1 MRRLGSS
8 SGIFGIGVVALLC
21 AASPARAADKAT
33 VERLREIETEVG
45 SLTGQVEELRVN
57 FTERSGLIGVTEAR
71 ERYEQAVYLYL
82 VGDYANA
89 ASSFYILVQSRALG
103 NADLARD
110 SEWYLAE
117 CLFEMENHRTA
128 LEAYRAIV
136 DRGAAHP
143 YFVDAVRRALETT
156 GILGDVQGFDTLY
169 NTYIVTGKVQA
180 NELIN
185 YTLAKSF
192 YRRGERARSKS
203 MFEALPAESLYFT
216 RARYFLGVLMIE
228 EKNYAQAIL
237 EFQKVEAAA
246 VPDDEHRQVLELAQL
261 ALARLYYETG
271 DFPQASV
278 YYGKIGKGSPYFADQ
293 LYESVWTHI
302 KQGSFAEARNQVDIF
317 LMAFPEHR
325 YTADLKLLQGH
336 LHMKTS
342 AYEDARAAYERV
354 VDEYTPMIER
364 LDSVSG
370 ESTEMRGFLA
380 NVAGERT
387 ATSGASQLPA
397 YAIEMLLGRDD
408 VKRATTAWDELTTQE
423 KELEA
428 GERMV
433 RELELAMTGNA
444 NVLGTF
450 LTARTEISG
459 LRNSVDSVRDRLLEV
474 EVAYLR
480 PRVPTQLRAE
490 LAQLHDERIE
500 VFSDI
505 ASTGAG
511 EGVQNDKVQVY
522 DEQVREVQQRAFRV
536 GQVAQEAK
544 ALASSTADQIPQSR
558 LAASD
563 ALSVRQEMERQ
574 VAELDE
580 ALKQLEHLQS
590 EVVRRNILRTVEPT
604 AATPDDGRHAKLL
617 AVYGD
622 LRRRTAGYRR
632 HATDADAGAVFA
644 QIDRVWAQLDQLDQ
658 SAGETSRVLAAAEAR
673 ETSTVRTRLAA
684 EAQRVAELRRELDRQ
699 SAESETLALRVLR
712 GGMEGLETEFRD
724 NVLEADKGIVDV
736 YWLRK
741 SGASDEMQALAEE
754 QSKLLR
760 ELDEKYRIVRENLER

>member
-1 MRRLGSS
+1 MRSLGSR
-8 SGIFGIGVVALLC
+8 SGIFGVGIVALLC
-21 AASPARAADKAT
+21 AASPARAADRAT
-33 VERLREIETEVG
+33 VERLRELETEVAG
-45 SLTGQVEELRVN
+45 LSAQVEELRVN

-82 VGDYANA
+82 VGDFANA
-89 ASSFYILVQSRALG
+89 ATSFYILVQSRALG

-128 LEAYRAIV
+128 LEAYRSIV
-136 DRGAAHP
+136 DKGAAHP
-143 YFVDAVRRALETT
+143 YFADAVRRSLETT
-156 GILGDVQGFDTLY
+156 GLLGDVAGFDTLY
-169 NTYIVTGKVQA
+169 NAYIVTGKVPA
-180 NELIN
+180 TELIN

-192 YRRGERARSKS
+192 YRRGERARAKS
-203 MFEALPAESLYFT
+203 MFEALPAESPYFT

-228 EKNYAQAIL
+228 EKNYAQAL
-237 EFQKVEAAA
+237 GEFQKVETAPVA
-246 VPDDEHRQVLELAQL
+246 DDDHRQVLELAQL
-261 ALARLYYETG
+261 AIARLHYETG
-271 DFPQASV
+271 DFPQAAV

-293 LYESVWTHI
+293 LYESVWTYI
-302 KQGSFAEARNQVDIF
+302 KQGNFPEARNQVDIF

-336 LHMKTS
+336 LQMKTS
-342 AYEDARAAYERV
+342 AYDDARAAYERV

-364 LDSVSG
+364 LENVSG

-387 ATSGASQLPA
+387 VTSGASQLPP
-397 YAIEMLLGRDD
+397 YAVEMLLGRDD
-408 VKRATTAWDELTTQE
+408 VKRATTAWEELGSQE
-423 KELEA
+423 AELEA
-428 GERMV
+428 AERMV

-450 LTARTEISG
+450 LSARTEISG
-459 LRNSVDSVRDRLLEV
+459 LRNTIDTVRDRLLEA
-474 EVAYLR
+474 EVNYLR
-480 PRVPTQLRAE
+480 PRVPTQLRAD
-490 LAQLHDERIE
+490 LAQLQKERIE
-500 VFSDI
+500 VFAELASSD
-505 ASTGAG
+505 AGAG
-511 EGVQNDKVQVY
+511 VRNDRVQVY

-536 GQVAQEAK
+536 GQLAQEAK

-558 LAASD
+558 LQASD
-563 ALSVRQEMERQ
+563 AQSVRQEMERQ
-574 VAELDE
+574 VAELDA
-580 ALKQLEHLQS
+580 ALGQLEHLQS

-604 AATPDDGRHAKLL
+604 VAAPDEGRRSQLL
-617 AVYGD
+617 VVYGD

-632 HATDADAGAVFA
+632 YATDADAGAVFA
-644 QIDRVWAQLDQLDQ
+644 QIDRVWTQLEQLEGPA
-658 SAGETSRVLAAAEAR
+658 SETSRVLAAAEAR

-684 EAQRVAELRRELDRQ
+684 EAQRVAELRRQLDRQ
-699 SAESETLALRVLR
+699 SVDSETLAIRVLR